1 MYGNFFVDLDV
12 LRILMLLLFF
22 FYAINAQI
30 ALPTFQAV
38 HKPHTPATPP
48 NVLIIWDNS
57 SSNSNT
63 LSLKSALEDEGF
75 TVSLSST
82 NESSYNGTNPALSS
96 YDAVIHLNGTTYNSD
111 MPSGGQNALVDF
123 VNTQGGL
130 YIHTEW
136 TAWAV
141 PQRTHYS
148 NMTEL
153 ILFNYS
159 SYGDGNNIYTEVN
172 AQSSHQILSDVPS
185 SFSVS
190 CGYNKG
196 TAKTFES
203 NPVTVLMTDSG
214 SDGIVIREYGNGK
227 IMGMSHAGNW
237 DYPTL
242 SNTNI
247 QQLYI
252 NAINWAN

>member
-1 MYGNFFVDLDV
+1 M
-12 LRILMLLLFF
+12 
-22 FYAINAQI
+22 
-30 ALPTFQAV
+30 
-38 HKPHTPATPP
+38 
-48 NVLIIWDNS
+48 
-57 SSNSNT
+57 
-63 LSLKSALEDEGF
+63 
-75 TVSLSST
+75 
-82 NESSYNGTNPALSS
+82 SS

-136 TAWAV
+136 NVWAV
-141 PQRTHYS
+141 SSRGHYS

-159 SYGDGNNIYTEVN
+159 GYGQGANTYTEVN
-172 AQSSHQILSDVPS
+172 AQSSHQILSDIPS

>member
-1 MYGNFFVDLDV
+1 MVI
-12 LRILMLLLFF
+12 RIIPLLLFLSF
-22 FYAINAQI
+22 INAQI

-63 LSLKSALEDEGF
+63 LSLKSALENEGF

-136 TAWAV
+136 NVWAV
-141 PQRTHYS
+141 SSRGHYS

-159 SYGDGNNIYTEVN
+159 GWEDGVNTYTEVN
-172 AQSSHQILSDVPS
+172 AQSSHEILDDIPV

-190 CGYNKG
+190 CGWNKG

-203 NPVTVLMTDSG
+203 NPVTGLMTDNDG
-214 SDGIVIREYGNGK
+214 DGIVIREYGNGK
-227 IMGMSHAGNW
+227 IMGMSHSGN
-237 DYPTL
+237 YSYSTL
-242 SNTNI
+242 SDSNI

>member
-1 MYGNFFVDLDV
+1 MVI
-12 LRILMLLLFF
+12 RIIPLLLFLSF
-22 FYAINAQI
+22 INAQI

-82 NESSYNGTNPALSS
+82 NESSYNGTNPALSN

-141 PQRTHYS
+141 PQRSHYS

-172 AQSSHQILSDVPS
+172 AQSSNQILSDVPS

-237 DYPTL
+237 SYPTL
-242 SNTNI
+242 SNSNI

>member
-1 MYGNFFVDLDV
+1 MAS
-12 LRILMLLLFF
+12 RIIPLLLFLSF
-22 FYAINAQI
+22 INAQI

-57 SSNSNT
+57 SSYSNT
-63 LSLKSALEDEGF
+63 LSLKSALENEGF

-96 YDAVIHLNGTTYNSD
+96 YGAVIHLNGTTYNSD

-136 TAWAV
+136 NVWAV
-141 PQRTHYS
+141 SSRGHYS

-153 ILFNYS
+153 ILFNY
-159 SYGDGNNIYTEVN
+159 
-172 AQSSHQILSDVPS
+172 
-185 SFSVS
+185 
-190 CGYNKG
+190 
-196 TAKTFES
+196 
-203 NPVTVLMTDSG
+203 
-214 SDGIVIREYGNGK
+214 
-227 IMGMSHAGNW
+227 
-237 DYPTL
+237 
-242 SNTNI
+242 
-247 QQLYI
+247 
-252 NAINWAN
+252 

>member
-1 MYGNFFVDLDV
+1 MVI
-12 LRILMLLLFF
+12 RIIPLLLFLSF
-22 FYAINAQI
+22 INAQI

-63 LSLKSALEDEGF
+63 LSLKSALENEGF

-96 YDAVIHLNGTTYNSD
+96 YDAVIHLNGTTYNSE

-172 AQSSHQILSDVPS
+172 AQSSHQILSDVLS

-203 NPVTVLMTDSG
+203 NPVTVLMTDNHG
-214 SDGIVIREYGNGK
+214 DGIVIREYGNGK

-237 DYPTL
+237 SYPTL
-242 SNTNI
+242 SNSNI

>member
-1 MYGNFFVDLDV
+1 MKFRNIFVSIV
-12 LRILMLLLFF
+12 IATTM
-22 FYAINAQI
+22 IISAQI

>member
-1 MYGNFFVDLDV
+1 MVS
-12 LRILMLLLFF
+12 RIIPLLFF
-22 FYAINAQI
+22 LSFINAQI
-30 ALPTFQAV
+30 ALPTFHAV
-38 HKPHTPATPP
+38 HKPHTPTTPP

-57 SSNSNT
+57 SSDSNT
-63 LSLKSALEDEGF
+63 LSLKSALENEGF

-141 PQRTHYS
+141 PQRSHYS

-172 AQSSHQILSDVPS
+172 AQSSHQILSDIPS

-214 SDGIVIREYGNGK
+214 SDGIVIMEYGKGK

-237 DYPTL
+237 SYPTL

>member
-1 MYGNFFVDLDV
+1 MFE
-12 LRILMLLLFF
+12 RIIPLLFF
-22 FYAINAQI
+22 LSFINAQI
-30 ALPTFQAV
+30 ALPTFHAV

-82 NESSYNGTNPALSS
+82 NESSYDGTNPALSN

-111 MPSGGQNALVDF
+111 MPSGGQSALVNF
-123 VNTQGGL
+123 VNSQGGL
-130 YIHTEW
+130 YIHSEW
-136 TAWAV
+136 TIWANS
-141 PQRTHYS
+141 QRGHYS
-148 NMTEL
+148 NMAEL
-153 ILFNYS
+153 ILFIYS
-159 SYGDGNNIYTEVN
+159 GWGTGVNTYTEVN
-172 AQSSHQILSDVPS
+172 AQSSHEILDDIPV

-190 CGYNKG
+190 CGWNKG
-196 TAKTFES
+196 IAKTFES
-203 NPVTVLMTDSG
+203 NPVTVLMTDNHG
-214 SDGIVIREYGNGK
+214 DGIVIREYGNGK
-227 IMGMSHAGNW
+227 IMGMSHSGNENSQS
-237 DYPTL
+237 TL
-242 SNTNI
+242 SDSNI

>member
-1 MYGNFFVDLDV
+1 MGYRKYIMKFRNIFVSIV
-12 LRILMLLLFF
+12 IATTM
-22 FYAINAQI
+22 IISAQI

>member
-1 MYGNFFVDLDV
+1 M

-63 LSLKSALEDEGF
+63 LSLKSALENEGF

-82 NESSYNGTNPALSS
+82 NESSYNGTNPTLSN

-111 MPSGGQNALVDF
+111 MPSGGQNALVNF
-123 VNTQGGL
+123 VNNQGGL

-136 TAWAV
+136 NVWAV
-141 PQRTHYS
+141 SSRGHYG

-159 SYGDGNNIYTEVN
+159 GYGSGTNTYTEVN
-172 AQSSHQILSDVPS
+172 SQSNHQILDDIPS

-196 TAKTFES
+196 TAKSFES
-203 NPVTVLMTDSG
+203 SPVTVLMTDSG

-227 IMGMSHAGNW
+227 IMGMSHSGNW
-237 DYPTL
+237 NYSTL
-242 SNTNI
+242 SNLNI

-252 NAINWAN
+252 NAIKWAN

>member
-1 MYGNFFVDLDV
+1 MTI
-12 LRILMLLLFF
+12 RIIPLLLLLSF
-22 FYAINAQI
+22 INAQI
-30 ALPTFQAV
+30 ALPTFHAV

-63 LSLKSALEDEGF
+63 LSLKSALENESF

-96 YDAVIHLNGTTYNSD
+96 YDAVIHLNGTTTYNSD
-111 MPSGGQNALVDF
+111 MPIGGQNALVDF

-136 TAWAV
+136 NVWAV
-141 PQRTHYS
+141 SSRGHYS

-159 SYGDGNNIYTEVN
+159 GYGQGANTYTEVN
-172 AQSSHQILSDVPS
+172 AQSGHQILSDIPS

-227 IMGMSHAGNW
+227 IMGMSHAGTW
-237 DYPTL
+237 SYPTL